1 MIQSGGFMT
10 GIICV
15 LDGFVSF
22 SFKVLEPY
30 SKELSNIDTKNT
42 RIIRIVFLQMQELI

>member
-30 SKELSNIDTKNT
+30 SKELSNIDTKHT
-42 RIIRIVFLQMQELI
+42 RIIRTVFL